1 MVSDRPNFL
10 IIMTDEHNPFV
21 SEPFGHPFI
30 QTPNIQRLADRGVL
44 FENTYCNSPL
54 CVPSRASF
62 MTGKYVHRIGVWD
75 NAASLSSNEPTWAHR
90 LNLAGYETAISG
102 KMHFIGEDQRHGFQ
116 RRLVSDIHGKMHRA
130 LVDWDTK
137 DGWDTPGHRERL
149 AEAGPGDYLYSQYDD
164 CVAARATEYLAEPE
178 RKQQPWA
185 LCVGLITPHFPLIVR
200 EKYWNMYYPEHA
212 DLPNIPEG
220 HLDELHPQNKR
231 LREYFGVASATD
243 EQTARGRA
251 AYYGLVTFADE
262 RIGQVLNALERNGLD
277 DNTVVVYVSDHGE
290 MMGEHGLWWK
300 CTYYEGSSRVPFIVS
315 WPQRFEPGRRTA
327 ITSLVDLT
335 RTVIDLAG
343 CEVDET
349 DLDGRVLTCLLD
361 GTEQDGGGVAFSEY
375 HAHGTDRPSRMVRRD
390 DFKLTFY
397 HDEPLELFNVV
408 DDPGE
413 FTNLAEDPAH
423 AAVREELLE
432 LVLRNWDPTR
442 VNQTAR
448 ESQRLR
454 RVVIEGSPHLS
465 FAHWDPA
472 DDNWLPMVSAVA
484 AVTD

>member
-1 MVSDRPNFL
+1 MAERPNFL

-75 NAASLSSNEPTWAHR
+75 NAAALSSNEPTWAHR
-90 LNLAGYETAISG
+90 LNLAGYDTAISG

-116 RRLVSDIHGKMHRA
+116 RRLVGDIHGKYHRA
-130 LVDWDTK
+130 LVDWNTRE
-137 DGWDTPGHRERL
+137 GWGTAGQRQRL
-149 AEAGPGDYLYSQYDD
+149 EEAGPGDYLYQQYDD
-164 CVAARATEYLAEPE
+164 CVTTRAVDYLAEPE
-178 RKQQPWA
+178 RKDQPWA

-200 EKYWNMYYPEHA
+200 EQYWDLYYPHHA
-212 DLPNIPEG
+212 DLPDIPPG
-220 HLDELHPQNKR
+220 HLEQLHPQHRR
-231 LREYFGVASATD
+231 LREYFGLEGATE
-243 EQTARGRA
+243 EQTRRGRA

-262 RIGQVLNALERNGLD
+262 RIGLVLDALERSGLD

-300 CTYYEGSSRVPFIVS
+300 CSFYEGSSRVPFIVS
-315 WPQRFEPGRRTA
+315 WPRRFGPGRRTA

-335 RTVIDLAG
+335 RTVVDLAG
-343 CEVDET
+343 CDVDEA
-349 DLDGRVLTCLLD
+349 DLDGRALIGLLE
-361 GTEQDGGGVAFSEY
+361 GREPDGGGIAFSEY
-375 HAHGTDRPSRMVRRD
+375 AAHGTDRPARMVRRGR
-390 DFKLTFY
+390 FKLSYY
-397 HDEPLELFNVV
+397 HQEPVELFDVV
-408 DDPGE
+408 
-413 FTNLAEDPAH
+413 ADPAELADLANSPEH
-423 AAVREELLE
+423 ASVREELTA
-432 LVLRNWDPTR
+432 LVLRGWDPNR
-442 VNQTAR
+442 VDRRAR

-454 RVVIEGSPHLS
+454 RTVITGSPHLS

-472 DDNWLPMVSAVA
+472 DDDWQPLQLATA